1 MKPEVSISTGGK
13 TIPLDPL
20 QVSFLHHMTRFQA
33 LQVSFLTPLAPV
45 LSIYRCRFYTTPTL
59 PPPMSLQI
67 PLNPPQ
73 NRARVTEVA
82 EHVAKRKELW
92 EARERQRVSAQV
104 EPKLSVRGRDGEG
117 RPEGFATETAKVER
131 NQKIEQLADQGKSQ
145 REIAAEVGVDHKTVG
160 KALSGEKRNSAE
172 IPQINPTTIQQP
184 EQKEQPV
191 SRGGS
196 LSTLEATMRTPR
208 PKLISRIHNSGHGY
222 MGGDGRK
229 RENANPDTAPEV
241 FFSLT
246 CSF

>member
-1 MKPEVSISTGGK
+1 MKPEVSISNGGK

-59 PPPMSLQI
+59 PPPMYLQI

-82 EHVAKRKELW
+82 EHVTKRKELW

-117 RPEGFATETAKVER
+117 RPEGFATETAK
-131 NQKIEQLADQGKSQ
+131 ASKSA
-145 REIAAEVGVDHKTVG
+145 IVSKTW
-160 KALSGEKRNSAE
+160 AHSTRH
-172 IPQINPTTIQQP
+172 
-184 EQKEQPV
+184 
-191 SRGGS
+191 GGS
-196 LSTLEATMRTPR
+196 LSIREAMMRKPR

-222 MGGDGRK
+222 MGGVVAEER
-229 RENANPDTAPEV
+229 T
-241 FFSLT
+241 
-246 CSF
+246 